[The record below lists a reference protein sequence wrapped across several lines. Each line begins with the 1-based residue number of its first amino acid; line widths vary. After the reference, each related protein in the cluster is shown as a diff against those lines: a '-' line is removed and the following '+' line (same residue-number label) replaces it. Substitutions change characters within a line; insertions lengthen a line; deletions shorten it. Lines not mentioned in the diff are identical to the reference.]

1 MAALTSIAAGV
12 GIAATVGSTAM
23 SFSQANKQK
32 KLQKEAEADAAK
44 AMEEARN
51 KISINFY
58 REMGI
63 QKEPYELA
71 REAELVQGQALIDA
85 AQQGERGVSS
95 VAGQLQMAQNA
106 SQAEI
111 RTAMGKEQK
120 DIQEMVLD
128 EESRLRDV
136 GAQLDLEEAAGAQ
149 QAAADAQMARS
160 QFMTQGM
167 ESAASALQ
175 QGLGLLPMFS
185 GGNVGQKELDALLKS
200 NPELFKDPT
209 AVGGMLNTGTKL
221 TGQSRRTAKRLMQ
234 INPDLFKINPF
245 IFEN

>member
-1 MAALTSIAAGV
+1 MGVATAVAIGGLAISAASSAV
-12 GIAATVGSTAM
+12 
-23 SFSQANKQK
+23 SFAQANKQK

-71 REAELVQGQALIDA
+71 REAEISQGQALIDA
-85 AQQGERGVSS
+85 AQQGDRGVGA
-95 VAGQLQMAQNA
+95 VAGALQMSQNA

-111 RTAMGKEQK
+111 RTAMGKEQR

-149 QAAADAQMARS
+149 QAAADAQMARA

-167 ESAASALQ
+167 ESATSALQ
-175 QGLGLLPMFS
+175 QGLGLLPLYS
-185 GGNVGQKELDALLKS
+185 GGKVSQKDLDALLKS

-209 AVGGMLNTGTKL
+209 AVGGMLNTGKGL
-221 TGQSRRTAKRLMQ
+221 TGSAKRTAKKLMQ
-234 INPDLFKINPF
+234 QNPDLFKVNPF
-245 IFEN
+245 LFE

>member
-1 MAALTSIAAGV
+1 MGVATAVAIGGLAISAGSSA
-12 GIAATVGSTAM
+12 I
-23 SFSQANKQK
+23 SFIQANKQR

-44 AMEEARN
+44 AMEDARK

-71 REAELVQGQALIDA
+71 REAELAQGQAMIDA
-85 AQQGERGVSS
+85 AQQGERGVGA
-95 VAGQLQMAQNA
+95 VAGALQMSQNA
-106 SQAEI
+106 AQQEI
-111 RTAMGKEQK
+111 RTAMGKEQR

-149 QAAADAQMARS
+149 QAAADAQMARA
-160 QFMTQGM
+160 QFMTEGFQQ
-167 ESAASALQ
+167 AAGALQ
-175 QGLGLLPMFS
+175 QGLGLLPMYS
-185 GGNVGQKELDALLKS
+185 GKGVSQSEVEALLKS

-209 AVGGMLNTGTKL
+209 KVSGMFNTGTAL
-221 TGQSRRTAKRLMQ
+221 TGQSRRTAKRLMEL
-234 INPDLFKINPF
+234 NPDLFKINPF